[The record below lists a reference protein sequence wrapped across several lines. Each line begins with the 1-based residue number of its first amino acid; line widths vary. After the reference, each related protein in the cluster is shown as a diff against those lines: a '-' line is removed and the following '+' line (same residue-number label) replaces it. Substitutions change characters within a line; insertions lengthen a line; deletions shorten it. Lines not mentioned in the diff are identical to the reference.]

1 MKGLMEMIKQK
12 KSMWNLSWKKCTL
25 MVMSFILVIGLS
37 GCGKSDDVKDFSKLC
52 DVDMTGGEVISSE
65 DTHGGFLGDGY
76 TLIKIEY
83 PDDSVVSEIK
93 ESEHWHELP
102 LSESLNTFV
111 YQPCDDNINIPEIT
125 NGYYFFYDRHSEAD
139 DRYSDAE
146 LYERHSFNFTFAI
159 YDSDSD
165 TVYICKYDT

>member
-1 MKGLMEMIKQK
+1 MSKPKESVRRLAG
-12 KSMWNLSWKKCTL
+12 KKCLL
-25 MVMSFILVIGLS
+25 MVMSLVTVMGIS
-37 GCGKSDDVKDFSKLC
+37 GCGKTDEVKEFSKLC

-65 DTHGGFLGDGY
+65 DTHGGFHGDGY
-76 TLIKIEY
+76 TLIIIEY
-83 PDDSVVSEIK
+83 PDDSVVSGIE

-102 LSESLNTFV
+102 LSENLHTFV
-111 YQPCDDNINIPEIT
+111 YQPCDDNLNIPEIT

-139 DRYSDAE
+139 DRYCDAE
-146 LYERHSFNFTFAI
+146 LFERYSFNFTFAI